1 MGADLILVP
10 TVNEKAEP
18 LTIFEW
24 EIRVQAFQNSVAIA
38 MCNRVGTEADMQ
50 FAGESLVTDAY
61 GNLICKA
68 GDEEGVLY
76 VEVDLKESSDLRN
89 KKPYTQLRRTE
100 DYNLGLDMSTFF
112 VMTAKQAVREQG
124 IPFKITMDVPNAETI
139 QAMKDTKNKIGLSKG
154 FSSVSELMEDL
165 DADD

>member
-1 MGADLILVP
+1 MVHVAQAEHFYEQDYYTPPMTGSMCLYGHRQVGIVVCFDRHYPESIRTEALMGADLILVP

-18 LTIFEW
+18 LTMFEW

-38 MCNRVGTEADMQ
+38 MCNRVGTEDDMQ

-68 GDEEGVLY
+68 GDEEGGLY
-76 VEVDLKESSDLRN
+76 AEVDLKESSDLRN

-100 DYNLGLDMSTFF
+100 DYL
-112 VMTAKQAVREQG
+112 
-124 IPFKITMDVPNAETI
+124 
-139 QAMKDTKNKIGLSKG
+139 
-154 FSSVSELMEDL
+154 
-165 DADD
+165 